1 MVVAVTGASG
11 QLGQALRYVAGNFPA
26 LQLHFATSAEADI
39 TNPESL
45 RAFFERV
52 KPNACINAAAYTAV
66 DKAESEPER
75 AYAVNAEGAA
85 NVAQAC
91 YDRDIVLVHI
101 STDFVFDGTKNMPY
115 TEDDAPNPQSVY
127 GRTKLKGEDEVRRI
141 LKQHYIIRTSWV
153 YSQFG
158 SNFMKTMLR
167 LARERDTI
175 NVVSD
180 QRGTPTNAC
189 DLAQAI
195 LHILQSQQ
203 ADYGTYNYSNE
214 GECSWYDFARK
225 IFEVCGVQV
234 QVNAIPTAAYPTP
247 AKRPAYSVL
256 DKTSVKKVFQLEIR
270 TWKVGLLSAANAL
283 HQ

>member
-11 QLGQALRYVAGNFPA
+11 QLGQALRYVAGKFPG

-39 TNPESL
+39 TSPDSL
-45 RAFFERV
+45 HSFFERV
-52 KPNACINAAAYTAV
+52 KPDACINAAAYTAV
-66 DKAESEPER
+66 DKAESEPEI
-75 AYAVNAEGAA
+75 AYAINAAGAA

-91 YDRDIVLVHI
+91 HDKGIRLIHI
-101 STDFVFDGTKNMPY
+101 STDFVFDGTKNRPY

-141 LKQHYIIRTSWV
+141 LPQHYIVRTSWV

-189 DLAQAI
+189 DLAEALLCI
-195 LHILQSQQ
+195 VQSGKEN
-203 ADYGTYNYSNE
+203 YGTYHYSNE
-214 GECSWYDFARK
+214 GECSWYDFAQK

-234 QVNAIPTAAYPTP
+234 QVNPIPTAAYPTP
-247 AKRPAYSVL
+247 AVRPVYSVL
-256 DKTSVKKVFQLEIR
+256 DKTSVKEAFNIR
-270 TWKVGLLSAANAL
+270 IRDWEEALLSAASAL
-283 HQ
+283 QQ